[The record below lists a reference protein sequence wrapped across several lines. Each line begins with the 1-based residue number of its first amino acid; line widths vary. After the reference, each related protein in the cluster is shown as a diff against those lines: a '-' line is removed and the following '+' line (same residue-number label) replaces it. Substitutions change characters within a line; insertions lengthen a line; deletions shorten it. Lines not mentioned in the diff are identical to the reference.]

1 MCVCGAAYETL
12 TLILIISTLLFP
24 VIIIQ
29 PSESEIQQM
38 VMEILDRAFEIILN
52 ETADIVL
59 AEEGERMQ
67 VGDLSPQGALA
78 RDRVCMGRITTW
90 MGR

>member
-1 MCVCGAAYETL
+1 
-12 TLILIISTLLFP
+12 
-24 VIIIQ
+24 
-29 PSESEIQQM
+29 M

-67 VGDLSPQGALA
+67 VGDLSPQGASA